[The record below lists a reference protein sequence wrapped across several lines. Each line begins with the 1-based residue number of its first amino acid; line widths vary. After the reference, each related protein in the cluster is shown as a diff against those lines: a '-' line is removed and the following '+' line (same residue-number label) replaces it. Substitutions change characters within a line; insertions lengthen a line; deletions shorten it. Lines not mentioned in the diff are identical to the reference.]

1 MIVPPVQSPAAI
13 EARIETP
20 QDIVSMSTRSK
31 FFVNYLVHHEKRKL
45 RRSIKYPKAMDLREN
60 SLYSRQIIAE
70 VTNEPAAQPPPY
82 HIAILLPE
90 NSKQPEESPPPSYDK
105 LVI

>member
-1 MIVPPVQSPAAI
+1 M
-13 EARIETP
+13 T
-20 QDIVSMSTRSK
+20 
-31 FFVNYLVHHEKRKL
+31 FFHY
-45 RRSIKYPKAMDLREN
+45 
-60 SLYSRQIIAE
+60 Q
-70 VTNEPAAQPPPY
+70 VTVDVTSNEPTTQPPPY

>member
-1 MIVPPVQSPAAI
+1 MFI
-13 EARIETP
+13 P
-20 QDIVSMSTRSK
+20 QVT
-31 FFVNYLVHHEKRKL
+31 V
-45 RRSIKYPKAMDLREN
+45 
-60 SLYSRQIIAE
+60 E
-70 VTNEPAAQPPPY
+70 VINEPAAQPPPY